1 MLRAVI
7 RILGIVF
14 IIGAV
19 GSALVFILTF
29 IEDLREIWEDDEPK
43 GSKGVNKRK

>member
-19 GSALVFILTF
+19 GSALVFI
-29 IEDLREIWEDDEPK
+29 EDLREIWRDDEPK
-43 GSKGVNKRK
+43 GPKGVNKRK

>member
-1 MLRAVI
+1 MLHAFI

-14 IIGAV
+14 IIGVV

-29 IEDLREIWEDDEPK
+29 IEDLREIWRDDEPK
-43 GSKGVNKRK
+43 GPKGVNKRK

>member
-1 MLRAVI
+1 MLRAFI

-29 IEDLREIWEDDEPK
+29 IEDLREIWRDDEPN
-43 GSKGVNKRK
+43 GPKGVNKRK